1 MEVFLQ
7 DPNLS
12 DVDISPKEF
21 LKRVEQTVKHKNP
34 SSCNLNVGNGIGGG
48 GVGGISSKSSMHSN
62 NPPSNVE
69 GVKLFDGTVTDGRQ
83 HPPTSIYAQQQY
95 LPYTNNHPNSDYVP
109 QQLNMRYHQPGGP
122 VPAPPRRMDS
132 HESFGSM
139 NSFYPNN
146 HIDHHLPSPQHR
158 FVPQHNNHQQ
168 QHHHHHQQSPL
179 NTAPTSTSSPVANG
193 IPAPL

>member
-1 MEVFLQ
+1 MFLQ

-34 SSCNLNVGNGIGGG
+34 SSSNLNGT
-48 GVGGISSKSSMHSN
+48 SSKSSMHSN
-62 NPPSNVE
+62 NAAPNGE

-95 LPYTNNHPNSDYVP
+95 LPYTNNHPNSDFVP
-109 QQLNMRYHQPGGP
+109 QQLNMRYHQPGSP
-122 VPAPPRRMDS
+122 IPAPPRRMDS
-132 HESFGSM
+132 HESFASHFQ
-139 NSFYPNN
+139 SN
-146 HIDHHLPSPQHR
+146 HIEHNLSSPQHR
-158 FVPQHNNHQQ
+158 FVPQHNSHQQ
-168 QHHHHHQQSPL
+168 QQHHHHHHHQQSPL
-179 NTAPTSTSSPVANG
+179 SAAPTSASSPVANA